1 MANKTRIQT
10 RAILEPVTALLDFQY
25 KWIPLH
31 LVYTIAM
38 LVSEEMRRWPYKA
51 RIKFGFAMGK

>member
-10 RAILEPVTALLDFQY
+10 RAILHPVTALLDFLY

-38 LVSEEMRRWPYKA
+38 LVSEETPYKA
-51 RIKFGFAMGK
+51 SDKVWICHGEVKI